1 MEVIFAGVGSAFLC
15 DTIIGPEPGSSPC
28 ESPEFTRTLAG
39 RWHVRDVLAV
49 YSDEWVGSSL
59 WLTRSAASV
68 QPAGDSTR
76 CICASN
82 PREPLSTCTM

>member
-49 YSDEWVGSSL
+49 YSPNSDEWVGSSL

-76 CICASN
+76 TDAPIN
-82 PREPLSTCTM
+82 